1 MFLFSSALFSFA
13 LFSFAPSWFMQG
25 MLHPLQTPS
34 HILLVLSL
42 GLLIGQQL
50 SQKRFLLSSVI
61 LFGFSILAGLVL
73 NRIIRLDIDIDID
86 IELILLGLGLL
97 ISLLVI
103 IKLPLPSLLIV
114 FLAVISGIGL
124 GLNSSPI
131 IIPGLG
137 STSVYNW
144 QIGAACSFIMG
155 ILLISLIACFISNYW
170 QGIILRVLASWIAT
184 STIFV
189 LVFILVQA

>member
-1 MFLFSSALFSFA
+1 
-13 LFSFAPSWFMQG
+13 MQG
-25 MLHPLQTPS
+25 VFHPLQTPS
-34 HILLVLSL
+34 HILLILSL

-50 SQKRFLLSSVI
+50 GEKRILLSSMM
-61 LFGFSILAGLVL
+61 LFGFSVLAGLVL
-73 NRIIRLDIDIDID
+73 NRTIRLGFD
-86 IELILLGLGLL
+86 IELILLGLGLFV
-97 ISLLVI
+97 SLLVI

>member
-1 MFLFSSALFSFA
+1 MFLFLSALFSFA

-61 LFGFSILAGLVL
+61 LFSFSVLVGLIL
-73 NRIIRLDIDIDID
+73 NRIIRLDFD

-103 IKLPLPSLLIV
+103 IKLPLPSLLIA
-114 FLAVISGIGL
+114 FLVIISGIGL

-131 IIPGLG
+131 VIPGLG

-144 QIGAACSFIMG
+144 QIGAACSFIAG
-155 ILLISLIACFISNYW
+155 VLPAALIACFINNYW

-184 STIFV
+184 SAIFV
-189 LVFILVQA
+189 LAFILIQP